1 MTQQIQGSLNL
12 YIVLKG
18 RYSSKTIIQD
28 FQKSVEEKYFDNVRK
43 TIESASETN
52 KKDMEA
58 ALELSDD
65 DQLKSGKIADAKL
78 KGE

>member
-18 RYSSKTIIQD
+18 RYSAKTIIQD

>member
-58 ALELSDD
+58 ALELGDD

>member
-18 RYSSKTIIQD
+18 RYSAKTIIQD

-58 ALELSDD
+58 ALELGDD

>member
-18 RYSSKTIIQD
+18 RYGSKTIIQD

-58 ALELSDD
+58 AHELGDD